1 MNEGDLIIFFLSLN
15 FLGGRIQRKQFGEM
29 IFFFWAV
36 KIFLLG
42 GFQYFVVVGGY
53 NFCFSPNFFFLEE
66 VQNICLVRGSIFF
79 FFISWL
85 AGREVTTFQMRNDQ
99 RQCFVTTRSGES
111 RCTIHQTSPIPK
123 E

>member
-42 GFQYFVVVGGY
+42 GFQYFVVVGAGTI
-53 NFCFSPNFFFLEE
+53 FVLVQISFFL
-66 VQNICLVRGSIFF
+66 RRSKIFV
-79 FFISWL
+79 W
-85 AGREVTTFQMRNDQ
+85 
-99 RQCFVTTRSGES
+99 
-111 RCTIHQTSPIPK
+111 
-123 E
+123 